1 MKQIPMGDLR
11 VASHDAKTISGA
23 LDVADDQYD
32 TIVRQVISIYEK
44 ESTISRM
51 IEQVVVA
58 FKGSELAL
66 ALMILGQVRERAK
79 RR

>member
-1 MKQIPMGDLR
+1 MNKIPMGELR
-11 VASHDAKTISGA
+11 VASHEAKTISGA

-32 TIVRQVISIYEK
+32 AIVRQVIMIYEK
-44 ESTISRM
+44 EDTISRM
-51 IEQVVVA
+51 IERVVLA